1 MKRGP
6 QNSYRFPIDSALP
19 YLRSGA
25 SGEQRDREGNAS
37 MQVPL
42 AYFGLVSS
50 QRVMRSI
57 VWNDSRRSSPS
68 YEAEAFSRNAAVPS
82 GRKIFRGGPTTNG
95 CERSRSSNC
104 AVVPVARAISSDA
117 VVPGNSVP
125 SRSKKISFIKVLGCL
140 PVSKAADRRWSRVV
154 HGRQFA

>member
-37 MQVPL
+37 MQVPF
-42 AYFGLVSS
+42 AHFGLVSS
-50 QRVMRSI
+50 QPVMRSI

-82 GRKIFRGGPTTNG
+82 GSKRFIGGPLLK
-95 CERSRSSNC
+95 R
-104 AVVPVARAISSDA
+104 VI
-117 VVPGNSVP
+117 
-125 SRSKKISFIKVLGCL
+125 L
-140 PVSKAADRRWSRVV
+140 RRIGHLRIRTRN
-154 HGRQFA
+154 HRNH

>member
-37 MQVPL
+37 MQVPF
-42 AYFGLVSS
+42 AHFGLVSS
-50 QRVMRSI
+50 QPVMRSI

-82 GRKIFRGGPTTNG
+82 GRKIFRGGAPEQWLRRLRSAQSPLVALSRATT
-95 CERSRSSNC
+95 
-104 AVVPVARAISSDA
+104 
-117 VVPGNSVP
+117 
-125 SRSKKISFIKVLGCL
+125 
-140 PVSKAADRRWSRVV
+140 
-154 HGRQFA
+154 